1 MVKRIYTDLRA
12 SFVLTSLAAGLCIC
26 IVITAVSIAT
36 NTLSQLFR
44 GVIGSLAFTTLLVLV
59 SLILAQGQVHK
70 LKKRIKACAGSV
82 SLEQEAYYN
91 IAKQLACGK
100 EWLVYHNRNTYL
112 FWTKGVIT
120 KIDLVQRNGLM
131 NKGTLIIYSQM
142 HPEGEEVR
150 FTSSSKE
157 NIEKLMAWYTE

>member
-1 MVKRIYTDLRA
+1 M
-12 SFVLTSLAAGLCIC
+12 
-26 IVITAVSIAT
+26 
-36 NTLSQLFR
+36 
-44 GVIGSLAFTTLLVLV
+44 
-59 SLILAQGQVHK
+59 
-70 LKKRIKACAGSV
+70 KKRIKACAGSV